1 MVNSAD
7 PYQTPRF
14 AVAPRC
20 AASDL
25 CVQPSNGPLNTH
37 ARATYLETIAICH
50 IKTTIN
56 KVLKPYKIEK
66 IKKNPKL
73 YSINFIPTIN

>member
-7 PYQTPRF
+7 PYQTPRS

-25 CVQPSNGPLNTH
+25 CVQSSSNGPLNTH
-37 ARATYLETIAICH
+37 ARATYLETTAICH

-56 KVLKPYKIEK
+56 KVLKPYKIDKKKKK
-66 IKKNPKL
+66 IQR
-73 YSINFIPTIN
+73 